1 MNSHIE
7 ITSAQR
13 MRLIGAAGILK
24 SLENWQPV
32 GEMLESIKMA
42 LYDCEGLTNAEE
54 KRIVLW
60 AARWGATDM
69 RLRRLYEAQI
79 TLGMGEP
86 CYAVRTALWG
96 IMTATEL
103 RERGVYG
110 ALSRLWADAYG
121 YPPPIEMVPKL
132 YNKKE
137 KQ

>member
-1 MNSHIE
+1 M
-7 ITSAQR
+7 
-13 MRLIGAAGILK
+13 
-24 SLENWQPV
+24 

-69 RLRRLYEAQI
+69 RLRRLYEGQI
-79 TLGMGEP
+79 QVGMVQP
-86 CYAVRTALWG
+86 CYSVRTALWG

-103 RERGVYG
+103 RERGVYFT
-110 ALSRLWADAYG
+110 LSRLWADAYG

-137 KQ
+137 RQ